1 MTQMVPARP
10 QDEHSITGP
19 ALETARMSTLIASA
33 PGLTEQS
40 LRTTL
45 ESFPSVQVVG
55 TAAGCLSA
63 LQLVR
68 ETQAGLV
75 VIDANIPF
83 EEVQRFLRLLEHWG
97 RETRSLVLVE
107 TTSQVYRALAAGAD
121 AALRRDASFMELDAA
136 VAGLQRFHAG
146 AAQGS
151 RRDRSEG
158 P

>member
-1 MTQMVPARP
+1 MTPTQPA
-10 QDEHSITGP
+10 TGQREASSTEP
-19 ALETARMSTLIASA
+19 ALETARLATVIASA

-45 ESFPSVQVVG
+45 ESLPAVQVVG

-63 LQLVR
+63 LQMVR
-68 ETQAGLV
+68 ERRAGLV

-83 EEVQRFLRLLEHWG
+83 EEVQQFLLRLE
-97 RETRSLVLVE
+97 REGSGTVVLVLGA
-107 TTSQVYRALAAGAD
+107 TTGQVYRALGAGAH
-121 AALRRDASFMELDAA
+121 AALRRDASIIELDAA
-136 VAGLQRFHAG
+136 VTELQRAHSR

-151 RRDRSEG
+151 ERNPPDG